1 MSEDKAYSSIRLDFS
16 KTVLPKIQVT
26 KQRGGFWEFGVNNL
40 FPEYVIDLYN
50 KSARHAAI
58 VNQKAAFLS
67 GQGTEIL
74 SQNTVTAA
82 KLESFFKSVNGY
94 ESWDKLKKKKSIDA
108 EMFDAYYIEVIW
120 NMAKTGIAKMSHVP
134 FQRIRQKTDGDY
146 LYSEDWTDTKYK
158 PITIKRFN
166 SVTREGKQ
174 LFEFRFYRVGTNHY
188 PLPSYASAL
197 KYIDIDC
204 EIANYHWNGIKSGF
218 TAQTLIEF
226 FKGEPTPEVLRDFK
240 RRFIDKYTTTDNT
253 GQVIIQFNDSNE
265 QGAKISSL
273 QAGDFDKMYLELE
286 KAVEQNILTGHR
298 VTSGMLFGIKSE
310 GQLGGRSELIEAYE
324 AFLNSYVLPRQ
335 QEIDES
341 DSYLL
346 NFVAEGSDV
355 RTMPMQPIGIDWQ
368 LMFEKGLATLD
379 EARINLGLGQ
389 NESQGTIVDSIN
401 NLSPLVAN
409 KVINQM
415 TINEIRSIAGLKPI
429 DGGDEISLP
438 EVAKTFSQDNEFGW
452 DDERDIA
459 VFSTFGESADDYEKF
474 EFASDRGNVILQTL
488 GNNKGLSVAD
498 IINIT
503 KIDAAIAARE
513 VEILIEDGLIEV
525 FDGAIEAT
533 KKGIDELK
541 KSGIDTE
548 LVVRYEYAKAAGV
561 SGTEIISTSRDFCR
575 RLIALNR
582 LYSRQD
588 IDQISAIVGYDA
600 FKRRGGWITVKGT
613 NTHLPYC
620 RHIWQSKLVR
630 RKIQ

>member
-16 KTVLPKIQVT
+16 KTVLPKIQVA
-26 KQRGGFWEFGVNNL
+26 KQRGGYWEFGTNNL

-120 NMAKTGIAKMSHVP
+120 NMAKTGISKMSHVP
-134 FQRIRQKTDGDY
+134 FQKVRQKTDGDY

-346 NFVAEGSDV
+346 SFVADNAEIK
-355 RTMPMQPIGIDWQ
+355 TIPTQPIGLDYLMLYEKSILTID
-368 LMFEKGLATLD
+368 
-379 EARINLGLGQ
+379 
-389 NESQGTIVDSIN
+389 
-401 NLSPLVAN
+401 
-409 KVINQM
+409 
-415 TINEIRSIAGLKPI
+415 EIRDKLGFEPK
-429 DGGDEISLP
+429 
-438 EVAKTFSQDNEFGW
+438 EVQNFAEQNQFGW
-452 DDERDIA
+452 DDERDIE
-459 VFSTFGESADDYEKF
+459 VFSRFGESADDYEKF
-474 EFASDRGNVILQTL
+474 EFASDRGNAILQTL

-525 FDGAIEAT
+525 VDGAIEAT

-561 SGTEIISTSRDFCR
+561 SGSEIISTSRDFCK
-575 RLIALNR
+575 RLIALNH